1 MSPGWEAVLVI
12 LVQFLVMLVFI
23 ALGAWIGG
31 IGIAFAGGAGV
42 AVLGLLGAS
51 PGDLP
56 MQVIVFIMVVIYAA
70 SAMQVAGGLDYL
82 VVLTDRLLR
91 RHPRYL
97 AILAPLVTYT
107 LTLMAST
114 GQVSFAI
121 MPVVV
126 EVAKDHNIRPTH
138 SLSVAVAGSLLGITA
153 SPISAAVVF
162 LSNQLQEGGTG
173 WGFVDLILVSIP
185 ATLLGTVL
193 TAVFFMFWDRARGND
208 KLDEVPEYQ
217 ERLAA
222 GRVGR
227 SAGQTPELRPG
238 AKLSVLIFVA
248 ALVVVLTY
256 SILISDRVH
265 VITDPV
271 MTAGQCRISVMLAAA
286 GLILVCCRADPRTVP
301 GSSIF
306 RTGMNAC
313 ACILGVA
320 WLGTTF
326 MTANQEWIRSHLGGF
341 LAGSLWL
348 FAIIVV
354 LASSLLYSQ
363 AASTQA
369 LFPTALAIGIAPA
382 TVVACFPATSAL
394 FLLPTY
400 PTLLAAVDLD
410 DTGSTH
416 LGRHFFDHPFII
428 PGLVA
433 TGLSVLFGF
442 GLTALV
448 K

>member
-1 MSPGWEAVLVI
+1 MV
-12 LVQFLVMLVFI
+12 LVQFLVLLVFI

-42 AVLGLLGAS
+42 VVLGLLGAH

-70 SAMQVAGGLDYL
+70 SAMQVAGGIDYL
-82 VVLTDRLLR
+82 VMLTDRLLR
-91 RHPRYL
+91 RHPKYL
-97 AILAPLVTYT
+97 AVLAPLVTYL
-107 LTLMAST
+107 LTFMAST
-114 GQVSFAI
+114 GQVSFAT
-121 MPVVV
+121 MPVIV
-126 EVAKDHNIRPTH
+126 EVAKDNNIRPTR

-162 LSNQLQEGGTG
+162 LSGQLQKTGTG

-185 ATLLGTVL
+185 ATLLGTMV
-193 TAVFFMFWDRARGND
+193 TAVLFMLWDKARGND
-208 KLDEVPEYQ
+208 RLDRVPEYQ
-217 ERLAA
+217 QRLREGTVRPASHEAVTLRA
-222 GRVGR
+222 GAR
-227 SAGQTPELRPG
+227 
-238 AKLSVLIFVA
+238 LSVLVFVI
-248 ALVVVLTY
+248 ALVVVLVY
-256 SILISDRVH
+256 SIIISDRVH
-265 VITDPV
+265 LIADPV
-271 MTAGQCRISVMLAAA
+271 MDAGQCRICVMLAAA
-286 GLILVCCRADPRTVP
+286 GLILVCCKASPKAVP

-326 MTANQEWIRSHLGGF
+326 MAANKDWIQGHLGGL
-341 LAGSLWL
+341 LAGGPWL
-348 FAIIVV
+348 FALVV
-354 LASSLLYSQ
+354 VVASSLLYSQ

-394 FLLPTY
+394 FILPTY

-416 LGRHFFDHPFII
+416 LGGHFFDHPFLI

-442 GLTALV
+442 GLAAIV
-448 K
+448 R